1 MNKELEFSRVK
12 NFLISYSLFDIL
24 DFKIITIE
32 HNIDGRIQIN
42 EGK

>member
-1 MNKELEFSRVK
+1 MNQELEFSRVK

-24 DFKIITIE
+24 DFKIIIKN
-32 HNIDGRIQIN
+32 NIDGRIQIN

>member
-1 MNKELEFSRVK
+1 MNKELEFCRVK
-12 NFLISYSLFDIL
+12 NVLISDSLFDIL

-32 HNIDGRIQIN
+32 HNIYGRIQIN